1 MVPSAL
7 VVIASAD
14 ALSKHRG
21 WSVVRDWIPAVLVL
35 VAYWSIDG
43 VARAHGQRNFESALI
58 GWDRT
63 LLDGWG
69 LRTAIERFGAVIPAA
84 LELIYLLLYTLLP
97 LTIAGFYFRHERNR
111 LDDFIFPFLI
121 GTLTTYALLPHFPS
135 EAPRVVF
142 AGQDLP
148 GVETVFR
155 RLNLWILDQGDI
167 RSSVFPSGHV
177 AVGFAAAFA
186 MRLADPQR
194 PVLARSLFVF
204 AVLVWLSTV
213 YGRYHYVSD
222 GLASAA
228 VTATTIAIFARRE
241 RTVRDGPCRLSRAEA

>member
-1 MVPSAL
+1 M
-7 VVIASAD
+7 
-14 ALSKHRG
+14 
-21 WSVVRDWIPAVLVL
+21 LVL

-43 VARAHGQRNFESALI
+43 VARAHDDWNLESALI

-63 LLDGWG
+63 LLNDWG
-69 LRTAIERFGAVIPAA
+69 LRAAIERFGAVIPAA
-84 LELIYLLLYTLLP
+84 LEFVYLLLYAVLP
-97 LTIAGFYFRHERNR
+97 LTIAGFYFRHERDR
-111 LDDFIFPFLI
+111 LDDFIFPFLL

-135 EAPRVVF
+135 EAPRVAF

-186 MRLADPQR
+186 MRLAVPQR
-194 PVLARSLFVF
+194 PVLAWSLLVL
-204 AVLVWLSTV
+204 AVLVWLGTGIRSV
-213 YGRYHYVSD
+213 PLRAGWAGQRGSDRCYHRD
-222 GLASAA
+222 RRAQGAGGEK
-228 VTATTIAIFARRE
+228 TGQPRCHAR
-241 RTVRDGPCRLSRAEA
+241 